1 MGTIIHT
8 PLKIKEYRKQVL
20 PVTDK
25 KKEPVSAATPTGSGL
40 NPKFNDENTKNSR

>member
-1 MGTIIHT
+1 MCY
-8 PLKIKEYRKQVL
+8 LL
-20 PVTDK
+20 PVTYK